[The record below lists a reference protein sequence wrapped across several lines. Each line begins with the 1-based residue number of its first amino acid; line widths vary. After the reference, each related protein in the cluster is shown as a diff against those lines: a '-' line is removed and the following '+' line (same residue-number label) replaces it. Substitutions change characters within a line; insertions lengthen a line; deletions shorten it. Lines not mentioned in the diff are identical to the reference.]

1 MSETVNN
8 SERQEVKKG
17 GPRTE
22 TVLIW
27 AVVAFVVIVFLLWM
41 LRGLLFRTSVHFG
54 STCGTNASGLVK
66 AMMVYSNDD
75 HGRLPAAD
83 KWCDL
88 LVGYDFTA
96 PKQFVC
102 DRSDAREGESSYA
115 INKNL
120 DGKDISNVPG
130 DIVLV
135 FETNYGKEPGGR
147 QERLANCWWYRHLSK
162 NDEHGLYGCRGWKR
176 VYKRRWN
183 QNGGPEILTTENHDG
198 KGCSV
203 AFVDT
208 HVEFVQ
214 TEELGSLKWTVEDS
228 EKGPNRS
235 VD

>member
-8 SERQEVKKG
+8 SEVQEVKKG
-17 GPRTE
+17 APRTE

-27 AVVAFVVIVFLLWM
+27 VVVAFVVIVFFLWS
-41 LRGLLFRTSVHFG
+41 LRVLMYQIRG
-54 STCGTNASGLVK
+54 SRVSGCGTNVSGLAK
-66 AMMVYSNDD
+66 TMIVYSNDD

-120 DGKDISNVPG
+120 DGRDISRVPG

-147 QERLANCWWYRHLSK
+147 QEKLANRWWYRYLSK
-162 NDEHGLYGCRGWKR
+162 NDEHGLYGIRGSKR
-176 VYKRRWN
+176 VYKLRWN
-183 QNGGPEILTTENHDG
+183 QNGGPEMLTTENHKDG
-198 KGCSV
+198 CNV

-208 HVEFVQ
+208 HVKFVR
-214 TEELGSLKWTVEDS
+214 TEDIGNLKWTVEDS
-228 EKGPNRS
+228 EKGPNES
-235 VD
+235 GD